1 MKRILLFSVMLLS
14 LTFVAPSAAQAGAKR
29 DARVAYIL
37 KNLRLKADVQEK
49 FKPLLEAF
57 LKELSDVKD
66 PYEDL
71 KDELQDAIETN
82 KLTAAQCDKLFELKQ
97 KQEEQEPAVLRKWY
111 AKFKTVITTQQAYK
125 AMKLSDDKLK

>member
-1 MKRILLFSVMLLS
+1 MKRILLFAVMLLS
-14 LTFVAPSAAQAGAKR
+14 LTFVAPPAAQAGAKR
-29 DARVAYIL
+29 DARVAYVL
-37 KNLRLKADVQEK
+37 KNLRLKSDVQEK

-97 KQEEQEPAVLRKWY
+97 KQEEQEPAVMRKWY
-111 AKFKTVITTQQAYK
+111 AKFKTVLTAQQAYK
-125 AMKLSDDKLK
+125 AMKLSDDKLE